1 MALLVKINDG
11 FMITTND
18 IERVIADSCEKLG
31 IEDLTKESQG
41 RFRCVLHDIGQSFF
55 SNNKVLKDNNNK
67 WRWDILYILCD
78 YYISLSHRYNKL
90 IATYSFS
97 ELVNIDDQLIET
109 WGAHEPSSQ
118 AFAIWNKLHSK
129 REHSLIDRCFD
140 SPQILGTL
148 SIGNRE
154 YQWALPGVSREK
166 PREILGASALPNLA
180 DLSAIGGQSPQLLG
194 NSSEIV
200 EQKPE

>member
-11 FMITTND
+11 FIITTDD
-18 IERVIADSCEKLG
+18 INRVIADACEELG

-41 RFRCVLHDIGQSFF
+41 RFRCVLSAIGQRFF
-55 SNNKVLKDNNNK
+55 RDNKILKDNNNK
-67 WRWDILYILCD
+67 WRFDIIYILCD

-90 IATYSFS
+90 VAVYSFS
-97 ELVNIDDQLIET
+97 EMVNIECDLIET
-109 WGAHEPSSQ
+109 WATHEPSSTS
-118 AFAIWNKLHSK
+118 FTIWNKLHST

-154 YQWALPGVSREK
+154 YSWALPGVSREK
-166 PREILGASALPNLA
+166 PREILGASSLPNLV
-180 DLSAIGGQSPQLLG
+180 DLSTMG
-194 NSSEIV
+194 
-200 EQKPE
+200 EQKQIAINDNSDENPLK